1 MWWYVGVL
9 LKSIKEDEVKR
20 GDMLA
25 TLGAIKPYKKFKC
38 KVYFLLAKEG
48 GRKTGFACIINHNFF
63 LEQVMLQVLWCFQK
77 MLLLLCLVIH

>member
-63 LEQVMLQVLWCFQK
+63 LGQVMLQVL
-77 MLLLLCLVIH
+77 

>member
-25 TLGAIKPYKKFKC
+25 TVGSIKPYKKFNVKFIFYWLK
-38 KVYFLLAKEG
+38 KVVEK
-48 GRKTGFACIINHNFF
+48 
-63 LEQVMLQVLWCFQK
+63 QVL
-77 MLLLLCLVIH
+77 LVL